1 MIYTG
6 KTYSNIFCRF
16 FRIRIN
22 VYFQLIFFPDF
33 LVLQIVLWYDY
44 ADRDYLCVYCFCLH
58 FCTRGAL
65 AALSGG
71 AYLKNN
77 FINSSVEE
85 SDEPLIS
92 VIVPI
97 FNVKPYLRECL
108 DSIRAQTYSNIE
120 VLAVD
125 DGSTDGSGEICEE
138 YAREDNRFHVF
149 HTVNNGLS
157 AARNFGL
164 DRAKGDFIAF
174 LDSDDYME
182 GQMLEKL
189 LAACLN
195 NIADIAVCNIC
206 NCWVNCVSPDVIQE
220 SSTVV
225 FEDEKRLQ
233 QAVSMKIVKNA
244 AWNKLYRAGLFSE
257 IRFPRGKMYEDIPT
271 VYKLLLL
278 SERVV
283 WLPETLIHYRMRIS
297 SISHLNNAERM
308 VDHWNAYYTKYL
320 NLIDSDLKSC
330 DFTELIANCFL
341 TAKQIWFS
349 YYGFSHEKKNRY
361 FIAIND
367 ICLFVRKH
375 FSAIICNRELSFK
388 MKLIS
393 PFLLFKCKFVFWYLQ
408 KSKAVVNKIKPV
420 DNNICLFF
428 P

>member
-1 MIYTG
+1 M
-6 KTYSNIFCRF
+6 
-16 FRIRIN
+16 
-22 VYFQLIFFPDF
+22 
-33 LVLQIVLWYDY
+33 LQIVLWYDY

-244 AWNKLYRAGLFSE
+244 ANF
-257 IRFPRGKMYEDIPT
+257 
-271 VYKLLLL
+271 
-278 SERVV
+278 
-283 WLPETLIHYRMRIS
+283 
-297 SISHLNNAERM
+297 M
-308 VDHWNAYYTKYL
+308 V
-320 NLIDSDLKSC
+320 
-330 DFTELIANCFL
+330 F
-341 TAKQIWFS
+341 
-349 YYGFSHEKKNRY
+349 
-361 FIAIND
+361 
-367 ICLFVRKH
+367 
-375 FSAIICNRELSFK
+375 
-388 MKLIS
+388 
-393 PFLLFKCKFVFWYLQ
+393 
-408 KSKAVVNKIKPV
+408 
-420 DNNICLFF
+420 
-428 P
+428 